1 MLGGDQVPVEVL
13 IIKEQETA
21 IHEGNIKDASLK
33 RCSYR
38 DVDGLEAQSLPQA
51 QSTLY
56 NEKTVCQHLIVK
68 KRVTLTFPKRSV
80 QMPVTYRL
88 AKDYNVAA
96 NIIRAQVAPNQI
108 GKLVVELSGDI
119 DQLDAALDW
128 MRSQDIGV
136 SFASR
141 EIMIDEDTCVHCG
154 LCTGVCP
161 TEALTLDP
169 QSFKLTF
176 TRSRCI
182 VCEQCIPTCPVQ
194 AISTNF

>member
-1 MLGGDQVPVEVL
+1 M
-13 IIKEQETA
+13 
-21 IHEGNIKDASLK
+21 
-33 RCSYR
+33 
-38 DVDGLEAQSLPQA
+38 
-51 QSTLY
+51 
-56 NEKTVCQHLIVK
+56 
-68 KRVTLTFPKRSV
+68 
-80 QMPVTYRL
+80 
-88 AKDYNVAA
+88 AA

-119 DQLDAALDW
+119 DALDAAIEW
-128 MRSQDIGV
+128 MRSQDINV

-141 EIMIDEDTCVHCG
+141 EILIDENICVDCG

-161 TEALTLDP
+161 TEALTLDKET
-169 QSFKLTF
+169 FKLTF